1 MPQFVR
7 YLLIMAVLLAAT
19 GCAPA
24 GDEAEDAARRFLQAA
39 ADGDGQAACDDLA
52 PRTAEQID
60 APCAEGI
67 LGEALTAPSA
77 RATSRVYGQSALV
90 EFDGDAVFLAVFDD
104 GWRVVA
110 AGCTPRG
117 DQPYDCAIQGG

>member
-1 MPQFVR
+1 MRLFVR
-7 YLLIMAVLLAAT
+7 YLLITALVLAAA

-24 GDEAEDAARRFLQAA
+24 GDEAEETARRFLRAV
-39 ADGDGQAACDDLA
+39 ADGDGQAACAVLA
-52 PRTAEQID
+52 PRTAEEID
-60 APCAEGI
+60 APCAEGV

-90 EFDGDAVFLAVFDD
+90 EFDGDAVFLALLGD

-117 DQPYDCAIQGG
+117 DEPYDCAIQGG